1 MLQRHLQQFF
11 TGIGNLALPP
21 DKRAGVQLKNLHLFQ
36 SCDHGLFC
44 RISVDRTFFID
55 IVEQDH
61 QIQMPQNVWFG
72 IVDTGQII
80 LKVLF
85 CIVNRIS
92 MMVQPDDVMKNKKS
106 VNKAMQQIRELP
118 QDELVARDGALRKE
132 KFLLRA
138 QAKSG
143 QLESPAKIRTAR
155 RNLARVMTE
164 LNKRASAGK

>member
-1 MLQRHLQQFF
+1 
-11 TGIGNLALPP
+11 
-21 DKRAGVQLKNLHLFQ
+21 
-36 SCDHGLFC
+36 
-44 RISVDRTFFID
+44 
-55 IVEQDH
+55 
-61 QIQMPQNVWFG
+61 
-72 IVDTGQII
+72 
-80 LKVLF
+80 
-85 CIVNRIS
+85 
-92 MMVQPDDVMKNKKS
+92 MKNKKS

-118 QDELVARDGALRKE
+118 QDELVARGGALRQE